1 MKIDDKK
8 LKKILQD
15 DTVKMDDD
23 QKNRLDLFLDN
34 LPEKEVRI
42 ESEPLFRKSTGKATA
57 WKVAFAML
65 ATLVILTNVNPSIA
79 YAMYEIPVLGKIFEV
94 VTVRN
99 YEYVDE
105 THEAE
110 IKTPEIIVKEV
121 ESEGVDKL
129 NEESR
134 SFVDQIIEEFESGL
148 TEGAYQAIYVDYEV
162 VCDKEEWFTL
172 KLTVSE
178 IAASSDQYYKYYH
191 IDKSTGEL
199 VSLGDLFE
207 NDGYIES
214 ISENI
219 RQQMV
224 KEMEACKDGSI
235 DYWVEKADEDLE
247 PCYLIHEDQN
257 FYYNKAGEMVIAY
270 DKYTVGS
277 GAMGC
282 PEFVVAEE
290 VYREYLK

>member
-1 MKIDDKK
+1 M
-8 LKKILQD
+8 
-15 DTVKMDDD
+15 
-23 QKNRLDLFLDN
+23 
-34 LPEKEVRI
+34 
-42 ESEPLFRKSTGKATA
+42 
-57 WKVAFAML
+57 
-65 ATLVILTNVNPSIA
+65 
-79 YAMYEIPVLGKIFEV
+79 
-94 VTVRN
+94 
-99 YEYVDE
+99 
-105 THEAE
+105 
-110 IKTPEIIVKEV
+110 
-121 ESEGVDKL
+121 
-129 NEESR
+129 
-134 SFVDQIIEEFESGL
+134 
-148 TEGAYQAIYVDYEV
+148 
-162 VCDKEEWFTL
+162 
-172 KLTVSE
+172 
-178 IAASSDQYYKYYH
+178 
-191 IDKSTGEL
+191 
-199 VSLGDLFE
+199 FE